1 MPMDVLER
9 VDFALFE
16 VINGLAGQSN
26 ALDKFLSILASDY
39 LIPVG
44 MGLILYF
51 SWFDSGNIEQ
61 RGYKQRIV
69 VASITHMAIASLS
82 ILLINQ
88 LFFRER
94 PFTANEVTLIFY
106 APTDSSFPSNTAA
119 GTLGIA
125 LPFIFSRTKSTGLI
139 LIGMS
144 FTFSLARVY
153 VGVHYPGDIIGGYL
167 ASLLTF
173 PVSIT
178 ILKVFRPLQDK
189 VLKTMRAFAL
199 A

>member
-1 MPMDVLER
+1 MDLLEK
-9 VDFALFE
+9 VDFTFFE
-16 VINGLAGQSN
+16 IINGLAGQSN
-26 ALDKFLSILASDY
+26 AIDKLFSIVASDY

-51 SWFDSGNIEQ
+51 SWFDSGNIEK
-61 RGYKQRIV
+61 RAHKQRTVI
-69 VASITHMAIASLS
+69 ASIVHMAVASLS
-82 ILLINQ
+82 ILIINQ

-94 PFTANEVTLIFY
+94 PFTSNEVNLIFY

-125 LPFIFSRTKSTGLI
+125 LPFIFSRGKSTGLT
-139 LIGMS
+139 LLEMS
-144 FTFSLARVY
+144 FMLSLARVY
-153 VGVHYPGDIIGGYL
+153 VGVHYPGDIIGGYM

-178 ILKVFRPLQDK
+178 IMKVSKPLQNK
-189 VLKTMRAFAL
+189 ILKTMRAFVL

>member
-1 MPMDVLER
+1 MDLLEK

-16 VINGLAGQSN
+16 IINGLAGQSN
-26 ALDKFLSILASDY
+26 AIDKLFSILASDY

-51 SWFDSGNIEQ
+51 SWFDAGNIEQ
-61 RGYKQRIV
+61 RAHKQRTVI
-69 VASITHMAIASLS
+69 ASIVHMAVASLS
-82 ILLINQ
+82 ILIINQ

-94 PFTANEVTLIFY
+94 PFTSNEVNLIFY

-125 LPFIFSRTKSTGLI
+125 LPFIFSRGKSTGLT
-139 LIGMS
+139 LLGMS
-144 FTFSLARVY
+144 FMLSLARVY
-153 VGVHYPGDIIGGYL
+153 VGVHYPGDIIGGYM

-178 ILKVFRPLQDK
+178 IMKVSKPLQNK
-189 VLKTMRAFAL
+189 ILKTMRAFVL

>member
-1 MPMDVLER
+1 MDLLEK
-9 VDFALFE
+9 VDFALFQI
-16 VINGLAGQSN
+16 INGLAGQSN
-26 ALDKFLSILASDY
+26 AIDKLLSILASDY

-61 RGYKQRIV
+61 RGYKQRTVI
-69 VASITHMAIASLS
+69 ASITHMAAASLS
-82 ILLINQ
+82 ILIINQ
-88 LFFRER
+88 LIFRER
-94 PFTANEVTLIFY
+94 PFTSNEVNLIFY

-125 LPFIFSRTKSTGLI
+125 LPFIFSRGKSTGLI
-139 LIGMS
+139 LLGMS
-144 FTFSLARVY
+144 FTLSLARVY
-153 VGVHYPGDIIGGYL
+153 VGVHYPGDIIGGYMT
-167 ASLLTF
+167 SLLTF
-173 PVSIT
+173 PVSLT
-178 ILKVFRPLQDK
+178 ILKISRPLQNK

>member
-1 MPMDVLER
+1 MDLLEK
-9 VDFALFE
+9 VDFALFQI
-16 VINGLAGQSN
+16 INGLAGQSN
-26 ALDKFLSILASDY
+26 AIDKLLSILASDY

-61 RGYKQRIV
+61 RGYKQRTVI
-69 VASITHMAIASLS
+69 ASITHMAVASLS
-82 ILLINQ
+82 ILIINQ
-88 LFFRER
+88 LIFRER
-94 PFTANEVTLIFY
+94 PFTSYEVNLIFY

-125 LPFIFSRTKSTGLI
+125 LPFIFSRGKSTGLI
-139 LIGMS
+139 LLGMS
-144 FTFSLARVY
+144 FTLSLARVY
-153 VGVHYPGDIIGGYL
+153 VGVHYPGDIIGGYMT
-167 ASLLTF
+167 SLLTF
-173 PVSIT
+173 PVSLT
-178 ILKVFRPLQDK
+178 ILKISRPLQNK

>member
-1 MPMDVLER
+1 MDLLEK
-9 VDFALFE
+9 VDFALFQI
-16 VINGLAGQSN
+16 INGLAGQSN
-26 ALDKFLSILASDY
+26 AIDKLLSILASDY

-61 RGYKQRIV
+61 RGYKQRTVI
-69 VASITHMAIASLS
+69 ASITHMAVASLS
-82 ILLINQ
+82 ILIINQ
-88 LFFRER
+88 LIFRER
-94 PFTANEVTLIFY
+94 PFTSNEVNLIFY

-125 LPFIFSRTKSTGLI
+125 LPFIFSRGKSTGLI
-139 LIGMS
+139 LLGMS
-144 FTFSLARVY
+144 FTLSLARVY
-153 VGVHYPGDIIGGYL
+153 VGVHYPGDIIGGYMT
-167 ASLLTF
+167 SLLTF
-173 PVSIT
+173 PVSLT
-178 ILKVFRPLQDK
+178 ILKISRPLQNK

>member
-1 MPMDVLER
+1 MDLLEK
-9 VDFALFE
+9 VDFALFQI
-16 VINGLAGQSN
+16 INGLAGQSN
-26 ALDKFLSILASDY
+26 AIDKLLSILASDY

-61 RGYKQRIV
+61 RGYKQRTVI
-69 VASITHMAIASLS
+69 ASITHMAVASLS
-82 ILLINQ
+82 ILIINQ
-88 LFFRER
+88 LIFRER
-94 PFTANEVTLIFY
+94 PFTSNEVNLIFY

-125 LPFIFSRTKSTGLI
+125 LPFIFSRGKPTGLI
-139 LIGMS
+139 LLGMS
-144 FTFSLARVY
+144 FTLSLARVY
-153 VGVHYPGDIIGGYL
+153 VGVHYPGDIIGGYMT
-167 ASLLTF
+167 SLLTF

-178 ILKVFRPLQDK
+178 ILKVSRPLQNK

>member
-1 MPMDVLER
+1 MDQLEK

-16 VINGLAGQSN
+16 IINGLAGQST
-26 ALDKFLSILASDY
+26 ALDKFLSVLASDY
-39 LIPVG
+39 LMPVG

-61 RGYKQRIV
+61 RGYKQRTVI
-69 VASITHMAIASLS
+69 ASITHMALASLS

-94 PFTANEVTLIFY
+94 PFTSNEVNLIFY
-106 APTDSSFPSNTAA
+106 APSDSSFPSNTAA

-125 LPFIFSRTKSTGLI
+125 LPFFFSKNKCTGLI
-139 LIGMS
+139 LFGMS
-144 FTFSLARVY
+144 FTLSLARVC
-153 VGVHYPGDIIGGYL
+153 VGVHYPGDIIGGYM
-167 ASLLTF
+167 AALLTF

-178 ILKVFRPLQDK
+178 ILKVFKPLQNK

>member
-1 MPMDVLER
+1 MDLLEK
-9 VDFALFE
+9 VDFALFQI
-16 VINGLAGQSN
+16 INDLAGQSN
-26 ALDKFLSILASDY
+26 AIDKLLSILASDY

-61 RGYKQRIV
+61 RGYKQRTVI
-69 VASITHMAIASLS
+69 ASITHMAVASLS
-82 ILLINQ
+82 ILIINQ
-88 LFFRER
+88 LIFRER
-94 PFTANEVTLIFY
+94 PFTSNEVNLIFY

-125 LPFIFSRTKSTGLI
+125 LPFIFSRGKSTGLI
-139 LIGMS
+139 LLGMS
-144 FTFSLARVY
+144 FTLSLARVY
-153 VGVHYPGDIIGGYL
+153 VGVHYPGDIIGGYMT
-167 ASLLTF
+167 SLLTF
-173 PVSIT
+173 PVSLT
-178 ILKVFRPLQDK
+178 ILKISRPLQNK

>member
-1 MPMDVLER
+1 MDLLEK
-9 VDFALFE
+9 VDFALFQI
-16 VINGLAGQSN
+16 INGLAGQSN
-26 ALDKFLSILASDY
+26 AIDKLSSIIASDY

-61 RGYKQRIV
+61 RGYKQRTVI
-69 VASITHMAIASLS
+69 ASITHMAVASLS
-82 ILLINQ
+82 ILIINQ
-88 LFFRER
+88 LIFRER
-94 PFTANEVTLIFY
+94 PFTSNEVNLIFY

-125 LPFIFSRTKSTGLI
+125 LPFIFSRGKSTGLI
-139 LIGMS
+139 LLGMS
-144 FTFSLARVY
+144 FTLSLARVY
-153 VGVHYPGDIIGGYL
+153 VGVHYPGDIIGGYMT
-167 ASLLTF
+167 SLLTF
-173 PVSIT
+173 PVSLT
-178 ILKVFRPLQDK
+178 ILKISRPLQKK

>member
-1 MPMDVLER
+1 MDLLEK
-9 VDFALFE
+9 VDFALFQI
-16 VINGLAGQSN
+16 INGLAGQSN
-26 ALDKFLSILASDY
+26 AIDKLLSILASDY

-61 RGYKQRIV
+61 RGYKQRTVI
-69 VASITHMAIASLS
+69 ASITHMAVASLS
-82 ILLINQ
+82 ILIINQ
-88 LFFRER
+88 LIFRER
-94 PFTANEVTLIFY
+94 PFTSNEVNLIFY

-125 LPFIFSRTKSTGLI
+125 LPFIFSRGKSTGLI
-139 LIGMS
+139 LLGMS
-144 FTFSLARVY
+144 FTLSLARVY
-153 VGVHYPGDIIGGYL
+153 VGVHYPGDIIGGYMT
-167 ASLLTF
+167 SLLTF

-178 ILKVFRPLQDK
+178 ILKVSRPLQNK

>member
-1 MPMDVLER
+1 MDLLEK
-9 VDFALFE
+9 VDFALFQI
-16 VINGLAGQSN
+16 INGLAGQSN
-26 ALDKFLSILASDY
+26 AIDKLLSMIASDY

-61 RGYKQRIV
+61 RGYKQRTVI
-69 VASITHMAIASLS
+69 ASITHMAVASLS
-82 ILLINQ
+82 ILIINQ
-88 LFFRER
+88 LIFRER
-94 PFTANEVTLIFY
+94 PFTSNEVNLIFY

-125 LPFIFSRTKSTGLI
+125 LPFIFSRGKSTGLI
-139 LIGMS
+139 LLGMS
-144 FTFSLARVY
+144 FTLSLARVY
-153 VGVHYPGDIIGGYL
+153 VGVHYPGDIIGGYMT
-167 ASLLTF
+167 SLLTF
-173 PVSIT
+173 PVSLT
-178 ILKVFRPLQDK
+178 ILKISRPLQNK

>member
-1 MPMDVLER
+1 MDLLEK
-9 VDFALFE
+9 VDFALFQI
-16 VINGLAGQSN
+16 INGLAGQSN
-26 ALDKFLSILASDY
+26 AIDKLLSILASDY

-61 RGYKQRIV
+61 RGYKQRTVI
-69 VASITHMAIASLS
+69 ASITHMAAASLS
-82 ILLINQ
+82 ILIINQ
-88 LFFRER
+88 LIFRER
-94 PFTANEVTLIFY
+94 PFTSNEVNLIFY

-125 LPFIFSRTKSTGLI
+125 LPFIFSRSKSTGLI
-139 LIGMS
+139 LLGMS
-144 FTFSLARVY
+144 FTLSLARVY
-153 VGVHYPGDIIGGYL
+153 VGVHYPGDIIGGYMT
-167 ASLLTF
+167 SLLTF

-178 ILKVFRPLQDK
+178 ILKVSRPLQNK

>member
-1 MPMDVLER
+1 MDLLEK

-16 VINGLAGQSN
+16 IINGLAGQSN
-26 ALDKFLSILASDY
+26 AIDKLFSIVASDY

-51 SWFDSGNIEQ
+51 SWFDSGNIEK
-61 RGYKQRIV
+61 RAHKQRTVI
-69 VASITHMAIASLS
+69 ASIVHMAVASLS
-82 ILLINQ
+82 ILIINQ

-94 PFTANEVTLIFY
+94 PFTSNEVNLIFY

-125 LPFIFSRTKSTGLI
+125 LPFIFSRGKSTGLI
-139 LIGMS
+139 LLGMS
-144 FTFSLARVY
+144 FTLSLARVY
-153 VGVHYPGDIIGGYL
+153 VGVHYPGDIIGGYMT
-167 ASLLTF
+167 SLLTF
-173 PVSIT
+173 PVSLT
-178 ILKVFRPLQDK
+178 ILKISRPLQNK

>member
-1 MPMDVLER
+1 MDLLEK
-9 VDFALFE
+9 VDFALFQI
-16 VINGLAGQSN
+16 INNLAGQSN
-26 ALDKFLSILASDY
+26 AIDKLLSILASDY

-61 RGYKQRIV
+61 RGYKQRTVI
-69 VASITHMAIASLS
+69 ASITHMAAASLS
-82 ILLINQ
+82 ILIINQ
-88 LFFRER
+88 LIFRER
-94 PFTANEVTLIFY
+94 PFTSNEVNLIFY

-125 LPFIFSRTKSTGLI
+125 LPFIFSRGKSTGLI
-139 LIGMS
+139 LLGMS
-144 FTFSLARVY
+144 FTLSLARVY
-153 VGVHYPGDIIGGYL
+153 VGVHYPGDIIGGYMT
-167 ASLLTF
+167 SLLTF

-178 ILKVFRPLQDK
+178 ILKVSRPLQNK